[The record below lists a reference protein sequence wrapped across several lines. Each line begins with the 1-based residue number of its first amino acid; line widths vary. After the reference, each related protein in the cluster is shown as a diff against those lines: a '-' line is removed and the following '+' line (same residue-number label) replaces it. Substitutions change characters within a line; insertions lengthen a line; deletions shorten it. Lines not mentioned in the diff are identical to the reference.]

1 MDEKKPSSEIWQAM
15 VVVSIIGGGGVL
27 ETDTIMTQ
35 MIDLV
40 YKYTK
45 SYYNYITYF

>member
-15 VVVSIIGGGGVL
+15 VVGSINGRL